1 MRQVKLADAICGFDL
16 SLNGRFR
23 QIAPEP
29 AHLQRMSAIRPCCQ
43 NVRAAASVSWD
54 PSHRLLR
61 SAPMMALRHITAEAF
76 LAMPLSLTV
85 NGIL

>member
-1 MRQVKLADAICGFDL
+1 M
-16 SLNGRFR
+16 NGSFL
-23 QIAPEP
+23 EVGLGP
-29 AHLQRMSAIRPCCQ
+29 AQMQRRSAIRPCCQ

-61 SAPMMALRHITAEAF
+61 SAPMTALRHITAEAF